1 MSPAGTG
8 DGGSGRTPSVDDTT
22 DAPYHLDWQGD
33 APGTV
38 VTATITGGAYEV
50 DTADLDALASTLT
63 TAADW
68 FDEARRHALDARAEV
83 EAVQPPTGPDPWK
96 NPNLLTLKPTC
107 APSTAGGG
115 DNSNG
120 FGAPPS
126 ADQSG
131 TASCLSWEAPSGTF
145 GFGIAKSTALADLD
159 ALIDGPGSLADVA
172 QALHALADDVTRCSQ
187 VYQGAETSATAGP
200 GTPAAAVAQWHDYC
214 THLSQDGI
222 TDEAL
227 FGLIMLV
234 NFLTRGGA
242 ILPDGVDDAFDTFN
256 VILNSSDLAGWV
268 RNDLLFLLALA
279 SGASKARTG
288 SEAAI
293 VETYLA
299 QTAERLDPAIS
310 AQLPDQ
316 IRVGSRLVP
325 TSSLSPM
332 ERVAA
337 YLAMRSADH
346 ASNRYGT
353 QAGLTITPR
362 GGAPVRVATSPADP
376 LGLGGAAV
384 VGAPPPGDAEET
396 EALGDPADVIRYSDR
411 VQAGRK
417 DDSTGVI
424 SVLRT
429 DHADGTTSWLVVVPG
444 TADWGLGGPNPQDL
458 LTNFQAV
465 SGMPTD
471 METAVVA
478 AMQQAGVGPNDPV
491 GLYGHSQGGIV
502 VTRLAGDPGVNEHYN
517 VTTLLTAGSPVG
529 GIDLP
534 DSVSALHLENG
545 GDAVPSLDAAPNPG
559 SPHRITVSV
568 NTTDTGIAKYPHHA
582 SHYAQA
588 LENMPADPNVEAW
601 NAQMRG
607 LTGAGE
613 EGAVTTAYVFDIERE
628 RMPRDA
634 GDSSHFDVVQVAPQG
649 NGSASRF

>member
-8 DGGSGRTPSVDDTT
+8 DGGAGPPPSADDTT
-22 DAPYHLDWQGD
+22 DAPYRLDWQGD
-33 APGTV
+33 SPGTV
-38 VTATITGGAYEV
+38 VTATVTGGAYEV
-50 DTADLDALASTLT
+50 DTADLDAFASTLI

-83 EAVQPPTGPDPWK
+83 EAVQPPAEPDPWK
-96 NPNLLTLKPTC
+96 DPNPPTLKPNC
-107 APSTAGGG
+107 GSSAAGGSG
-115 DNSNG
+115 DSNG
-120 FGAPPS
+120 FGAHPS

-131 TASCLSWEAPSGTF
+131 VAFCLSWGAPPSGGFEF
-145 GFGIAKSTALADLD
+145 GVAKSAALADLD
-159 ALIDGPGSLADVA
+159 ALIDGAGSLADVA
-172 QALHALADDVTRCSQ
+172 HTLHDLADDVARCSEI
-187 VYQGAETSATAGP
+187 YRGAETNATVDSGMTAV
-200 GTPAAAVAQWHDYC
+200 VAQWHDGITRLC
-214 THLSQDGI
+214 QDGI
-222 TDEAL
+222 ADEAL
-227 FGLIMLV
+227 FGFIMLV
-234 NFLTRGGA
+234 NLLTGGGA

-256 VILNSSDLAGWV
+256 VIVNSDGLADWV
-268 RNDLLFLLALA
+268 KEDLLFLVVLVV
-279 SGASKARTG
+279 GAKRART
-288 SEAAI
+288 SFESAV

-299 QTAERLDPAIS
+299 QTAERLDPVIS

-316 IRVGSRLVP
+316 IQVGSRLVP
-325 TSSLSPM
+325 ASSLSPM

-346 ASNRYGT
+346 ASGRYGT
-353 QAGLTITPR
+353 QAGLIITPR
-362 GGAPVRVATSPADP
+362 GGAPVRVPTGSADP
-376 LGLGGAAV
+376 LGLGGTAV
-384 VGAPPPGDAEET
+384 AVAPPPDDAEKT
-396 EALGDPADVIRYSDR
+396 EALGGPADVIRYSDQ
-411 VQAGRK
+411 VQADRK

-429 DHADGTTSWLVVVPG
+429 DHADGTTSWVVVVPG

-465 SGMPTD
+465 AGMPTD
-471 METAVVA
+471 METAVIA
-478 AMQQAGVGPNDPV
+478 AMRQAGVGPDDPV

-502 VTRLAGDPGVNEHYN
+502 VTRLAGDPGVAEHYN
-517 VTTLLTAGSPVG
+517 ITTLLTAGSPVG

-545 GDAVPSLDAAPNPG
+545 GDAVPALDAAQNPG

-568 NTTDTGIAKYPHHA
+568 NTTGSGIVKYPHHA

-588 LENMPADPNVEAW
+588 LENMPADPNVKAW

-628 RMPRDA
+628 RMPRDS
-634 GDSSHFDVVQVAPQG
+634 GSSSHF
-649 NGSASRF
+649 

>member
-1 MSPAGTG
+1 MSPAIAGA
-8 DGGSGRTPSVDDTT
+8 GGAGRSPSADDAT
-22 DAPYHLDWQGD
+22 DAPYRLGWQGD
-33 APGTV
+33 GSGTV

-126 ADQSG
+126 ADQSS
-131 TASCLSWEAPSGTF
+131 TASCLPWEAPSGTF

-346 ASNRYGT
+346 ASDRYGT
-353 QAGLTITPR
+353 QTGLTITPR
-362 GGAPVRVATSPADP
+362 GGAPVRVSTNSTNP
-376 LGLGGAAV
+376 LGLGGAAPS
-384 VGAPPPGDAEET
+384 GAPPPNDGQKP
-396 EALGDPADVIRYSDR
+396 EALGAPADVIRYSDQ
-411 VQAGRK
+411 VQADRK

-465 SGMPTD
+465 AGAPAD
-471 METAVVA
+471 METAVIA
-478 AMQQAGVGPNDPV
+478 AMRQAGVGPDDPV

-502 VTRLAGDPGVNEHYN
+502 VARLAEDPGVAEHYN

-534 DSVSALHLENG
+534 DSVNALHLENG
-545 GDAVPSLDAAPNPG
+545 GDAVPSLDAAPNPA
-559 SPHRITVSV
+559 SPHRVTVRI
-568 NTTDTGIAKYPHHA
+568 NT
-582 SHYAQA
+582 
-588 LENMPADPNVEAW
+588 
-601 NAQMRG
+601 
-607 LTGAGE
+607 TGAGE

-628 RMPRDA
+628 RMPRDS
-634 GDSSHFDVVQVAPQG
+634 GSSSHF
-649 NGSASRF
+649 

>member
-50 DTADLDALASTLT
+50 DTDDLDAFASTLT
-63 TAADW
+63 TAAGW
-68 FDEARRHALDARAEV
+68 FDDARRHALSVRAEV
-83 EAVQPPTGPDPWK
+83 EAAQPPTEPDPWK
-96 NPNLLTLKPTC
+96 DPNQLTLRTC
-107 APSTAGGG
+107 ISSTAGGDG
-115 DNSNG
+115 NSNG
-120 FGAPPS
+120 FGAHAFIDQPGVTSCSSWGPP
-126 ADQSG
+126 
-131 TASCLSWEAPSGTF
+131 APSGTF
-145 GFGIAKSTALADLD
+145 EFNIAQNIALADLD
-159 ALIDGPGSLADVA
+159 ALIDGAGSLADVA
-172 QALHALADDVTRCSQ
+172 Q
-187 VYQGAETSATAGP
+187 
-200 GTPAAAVAQWHDYC
+200 
-214 THLSQDGI
+214 
-222 TDEAL
+222 
-227 FGLIMLV
+227 
-234 NFLTRGGA
+234 
-242 ILPDGVDDAFDTFN
+242 
-256 VILNSSDLAGWV
+256 
-268 RNDLLFLLALA
+268 
-279 SGASKARTG
+279 
-288 SEAAI
+288 
-293 VETYLA
+293 
-299 QTAERLDPAIS
+299 TAEHLDPAIS

-316 IRVGSRLVP
+316 IQVGSRLVP

-376 LGLGGAAV
+376 LGLGGAAA

-396 EALGDPADVIRYSDR
+396 EALGGPADVIRYSDR

-429 DHADGTTSWLVVVPG
+429 DHADGTTSWVVVVPG

-545 GDAVPSLDAAPNPG
+545 GDAVPSLDAAPNPS

-588 LENMPADPNVEAW
+588 LENMPDDPNVEAW

-634 GDSSHFDVVQVAPQG
+634 GDSSHFDVVQAAPQG

>member
-83 EAVQPPTGPDPWK
+83 EAVQPPAGPDPWK

-268 RNDLLFLLALA
+268 RNGLLFLLALA

-396 EALGDPADVIRYSDR
+396 EALGGPADVIRYSDR

-429 DHADGTTSWLVVVPG
+429 DHADGTTSWVVVVPG

-545 GDAVPSLDAAPNPG
+545 GDAVPSLDAAPNPS

-588 LENMPADPNVEAW
+588 LENMPDDPNVEAW

-628 RMPRDA
+628 RMPRDS
-634 GDSSHFDVVQVAPQG
+634 GSSSHF
-649 NGSASRF
+649 

>member
-50 DTADLDALASTLT
+50 DTADLDAFASALT
-63 TAADW
+63 TAAGW
-68 FDEARRHALDARAEV
+68 FDDARRHALSVRAEV
-83 EAVQPPTGPDPWK
+83 EAAQPPTEPDPWK
-96 NPNLLTLKPTC
+96 DPNQLTLRTC
-107 APSTAGGG
+107 ISSTAGGDG
-115 DNSNG
+115 NSNG
-120 FGAPPS
+120 FGAH
-126 ADQSG
+126 AFIDQPG
-131 TASCLSWEAPSGTF
+131 VASCSSWGPPAPSGTF
-145 GFGIAKSTALADLD
+145 EFNIAQNIALADLD
-159 ALIDGPGSLADVA
+159 TLIDGAGSLADIA
-172 QALHALADDVTRCSQ
+172 QTLHDLADDVTRCSE
-187 VYQGAETSATAGP
+187 VYRGAETDATADTGLP
-200 GTPAAAVAQWHDYC
+200 GTVALWHDYF
-214 THLSQDGI
+214 TRMSQDGI
-222 TDEAL
+222 ADEAL
-227 FGLIMLV
+227 FGFIMFV
-234 NFLTRGGA
+234 NFLTLGGA
-242 ILPDGVDDAFDTFN
+242 ILPDGVADAFDTFN
-256 VILNSSDLAGWV
+256 VILDSSDLGDWV
-268 RNDLLFLLALA
+268 RDDLLFLVVLVIVA
-279 SGASKARTG
+279 GRARTG
-288 SEAAI
+288 SEAAVI
-293 VETYLA
+293 ETHLA

-316 IRVGSRLVP
+316 IQVGSRLVP

-376 LGLGGAAV
+376 LGLGGAAA

-396 EALGDPADVIRYSDR
+396 EALGGPADVIRYSDR

-429 DHADGTTSWLVVVPG
+429 DHADGTTSWVVVVPG

-491 GLYGHSQGGIV
+491 G
-502 VTRLAGDPGVNEHYN
+502 
-517 VTTLLTAGSPVG
+517 TAGA
-529 GIDLP
+529 DLP
-534 DSVSALHLENG
+534 ENVNALHLENG
-545 GDAVPSLDAAPNPG
+545 GDAVPSLDAAPNPS

-568 NTTDTGIAKYPHHA
+568 NTTGSGIAKYPHHA

>member
-1 MSPAGTG
+1 MSPAIAGA
-8 DGGSGRTPSVDDTT
+8 GGAGRSPSADDAT
-22 DAPYHLDWQGD
+22 DAPYRLGWQGD
-33 APGTV
+33 GSGTV

-50 DTADLDALASTLT
+50 DTADLDAFASTLI

-126 ADQSG
+126 ADQSS
-131 TASCLSWEAPSGTF
+131 TASCLPWEAPSGTF

-346 ASNRYGT
+346 ASDRYGT
-353 QAGLTITPR
+353 QTGLTITPR
-362 GGAPVRVATSPADP
+362 GGAPVRVSTNSTNP
-376 LGLGGAAV
+376 LGLGGAAPS
-384 VGAPPPGDAEET
+384 GAPPPNDGQKP
-396 EALGDPADVIRYSDR
+396 EALGAPADVIRYSDQ
-411 VQAGRK
+411 VQADRK

-465 SGMPTD
+465 AGAPAD
-471 METAVVA
+471 METAVIA
-478 AMQQAGVGPNDPV
+478 AMRQAGVGPDDPV

-502 VTRLAGDPGVNEHYN
+502 VARLAEDPGVAEHYN

-534 DSVSALHLENG
+534 DSVNALHLENG
-545 GDAVPSLDAAPNPG
+545 GDAVPSLDAAPNPA
-559 SPHRITVSV
+559 SPHRVTVRI
-568 NTTDTGIAKYPHHA
+568 NTTGAGIPKYPHHA

-601 NAQMRG
+601 TAQMRG

-628 RMPRDA
+628 RMPRDS
-634 GDSSHFDVVQVAPQG
+634 GSSSHFDVVQAAPQG